1 METFLEYETMC
12 RETTP
17 GHVFVEILPEID
29 PRKVAVVRGSRHQ
42 KKTTPL
48 QPIFF
53 ALSPKPIA
61 RFHWK
66 NAIKGLV
73 FSGLNP
79 TCQVSSKSI
88 QVSQIY

>member
-1 METFLEYETMC
+1 METFLDYKTMY
-12 RETTP
+12 REPPP
-17 GHVFVEILPEID
+17 GQVLMESLTEID